1 MGQRTEFPARGLVGG
16 GDGSL
21 RKYLVNGVA
30 VDPKARITLMP
41 GDRIMMQEAGG
52 GGYGNEKE
60 RDLPTLK
67 KDQEI
72 GYIS

>member
-1 MGQRTEFPARGLVGG
+1 
-16 GDGSL
+16 
-21 RKYLVNGVA
+21 
-30 VDPKARITLMP
+30 
-41 GDRIMMQEAGG
+41 MMQEAGG